1 VLTTTVDGLW
11 ALQLLTGIEVVAPEL
26 GLRPIIP
33 SAETAQMALAHPI
46 AMELRAVGVIGE
58 SGTVDPVVVEWL
70 TVLARRDVALLVQV
84 HNPETGE
91 QPARALLA
99 RFAQWWVV
107 IERSEELV
115 RIGGAGTAS
124 AESAASVVLTAQIE
138 RLCGTNTP
146 ASLRP
151 ITLDLDALRSEVNS
165 QESLSRFLTR
175 QDLDPDQLRMAMLA
189 ADSTRSTQSSIVALQ
204 AGVETGRPTR
214 TFIEQSV
221 VTVIDT
227 PEGRLIAE
235 QVLTAGRKWMVIA
248 PGTGG
253 NIASAVNELMRRLP
267 AKDEWYSHRKVV

>member
-33 SAETAQMALAHPI
+33 SVETAQMALAHPI
-46 AMELRAVGVIGE
+46 ATELHTAGVIDE

-70 TVLARRDVALLVQV
+70 TVLARRDVALLIQV
-84 HNPETGE
+84 HIPDTGQ

-107 IERSEELV
+107 MERSEELV

-138 RLCGTNTP
+138 RLCGTNIP

-165 QESLSRFLTR
+165 QESLRRFLAR
-175 QDLDPDQLRMAMLA
+175 QDLDADQLRMAMLA

-204 AGVETGRPTR
+204 SGIETGRPTR
-214 TFIEQSV
+214 TYIEQSV

-227 PEGRLIAE
+227 PEGRLIGE
-235 QVLTAGRKWMVIA
+235 HVLSAGRKWMVIA

-253 NIASAVNELMRRLP
+253 NIASAVSELMRRLP

>member
-1 VLTTTVDGLW
+1 MLTTTVDGLW
-11 ALQLLTGIEVVAPEL
+11 ALQLLTGIEVIAPEL

-33 SAETAQMALAHPI
+33 SAETVHVALAHPI
-46 AMELRAVGVIGE
+46 ATDLRAVGVIDE

-70 TVLARRDVALLVQV
+70 TVLARRDVALLIQA
-84 HNPETGE
+84 HNPGSGE

-138 RLCGTNTP
+138 RLCGTNIP

-151 ITLDLDALRSEVNS
+151 ITLDLDALRSEVHS
-165 QESLSRFLTR
+165 QESLRRFLTS
-175 QDLDPDQLRMAMLA
+175 QDLDADQLRMAMLA

-235 QVLTAGRKWMVIA
+235 HVLTAGRTWMVIA